1 MTKLMRQRITFE
13 YFSDSAIRS
22 LANAFGH
29 NLYYEVIYSMDNK
42 FAGKQETSLPSL
54 RGHIWI
60 EGSEGTF
67 LGYGRLAS
75 HGANQRIRLHHKGC
89 KVAGDTLPEGLVA
102 Y

>member
-54 RGHIWI
+54 RGHIWMREAKAHFSVM
-60 EGSEGTF
+60 EG
-67 LGYGRLAS
+67 
-75 HGANQRIRLHHKGC
+75 
-89 KVAGDTLPEGLVA
+89 
-102 Y
+102 